1 MNKHSISSN
10 LVELLAVDCSDE
22 EAVRELTVLVDPTVE
37 WVKASHMPRSGRQNY
52 TGAGSGTAM
61 YGNVVDNIKYN
72 GAGSTTNRYNN
83 NYNNKN
89 GNSNSN
95 SNSNNRNSYGKPSTT
110 YGYNKTVSNAVSGA
124 PSTSTAGGASGLGDD
139 SGLSLGEQKEG
150 SRVTSKLNW
159 LRS

>member
-1 MNKHSISSN
+1 MNEHSISSN

-52 TGAGSGTAM
+52 TGAGSGMAM
-61 YGNVVDNIKYN
+61 YGN
-72 GAGSTTNRYNN
+72 GAGSTTNRYSK

-89 GNSNSN
+89 GNSNSNSNSSNSN

-124 PSTSTAGGASGLGDD
+124 TSTSTAGGASGLGDD
-139 SGLSLGEQKEG
+139 SGLSLGEQKVQE
-150 SRVTSKLNW
+150 
-159 LRS
+159 